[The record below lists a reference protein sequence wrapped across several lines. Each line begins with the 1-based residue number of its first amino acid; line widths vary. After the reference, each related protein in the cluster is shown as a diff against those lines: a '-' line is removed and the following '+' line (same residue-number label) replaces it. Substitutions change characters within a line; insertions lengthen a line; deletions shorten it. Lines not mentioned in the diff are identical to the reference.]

1 MDYQPTFA
9 ELEYEHKKR
18 KTRREKFLEQM
29 DALIPWAE
37 LERLVARCYR
47 KHRIGRKPYPV
58 SVMLRIH
65 MMQLFWNLSDPAME
79 DHLYEV
85 ESMRRFA
92 GLRLNGPI
100 PDETTILNFR
110 RQIEKCNL
118 GPRILQTVNDVLSRK
133 GLMLRS
139 GTIMDATIIEAPSST
154 KNKEKKRD
162 EEMHQ
167 TKKGNQWHFGMK
179 MHVGVDDVT
188 GLVHSIETTP
198 ANEHDLN
205 VSDKLLHGQEKRVW
219 ADAGYCGIHKREEHK
234 SRNVS
239 WLIAARPGK
248 RRKMTPEEQEAERML
263 AGHRAKV
270 EHVFF
275 WIKRKFGYSK
285 TRYRGLAKNTSR
297 LCVLSALANLMIAR
311 RFLSPT

>member
-9 ELEYEHKKR
+9 ELEYQHKKR

-29 DALIPWAE
+29 EALIPWAE
-37 LERLVARCYR
+37 LEKQVARCYR
-47 KHRIGRKPYPV
+47 KHRVGRKPYPV

-92 GLRLNGPI
+92 GLRLDGPI

-110 RQIEKCNL
+110 HQLEKCNL
-118 GPRILQTVNDVLSRK
+118 GQKMLETVNGVLARK
-133 GLMLRS
+133 GLILRS
-139 GTIMDATIIEAPSST
+139 GTIMDATIIQAPSST
-154 KNKEKKRD
+154 KNASGKRD

-167 TKKGNQWHFGMK
+167 TRKGNQWHFGMK
-179 MHVGVDDVT
+179 MHVGVDDVA
-188 GLVHSIETTP
+188 GIVHTVETTP

-205 VSDKLLHGQEKRVW
+205 VADKLLHGDEKRVW
-219 ADAGYCGIHKREEHK
+219 ADAGYRGIRKRDAHKDRKVDWHISVGPGRQRHMTGSQREAQHII
-234 SRNVS
+234 SSVR
-239 WLIAARPGK
+239 AR
-248 RRKMTPEEQEAERML
+248 
-263 AGHRAKV
+263 V

-275 WIKRKFGYSK
+275 WIKCVFGYRK
-285 TRYRGLAKNTSR
+285 TRYRGLKKNTHR
-297 LCVLSALANLMIAR
+297 LTTLAALANLMMAR
-311 RFLSPT
+311 RFLLPS